1 MQERM
6 GMLDVP
12 VLLFDIFFFW
22 RPQLKMETKES
33 ESTC

>member
-12 VLLFDIFFFW
+12 VLLFDVFF
-22 RPQLKMETKES
+22 LETSIKDGNKRI
-33 ESTC
+33 